1 MNKAIDIAKLELDG
15 RPDVIKS
22 SYSTMF
28 FNNLKSSVK
37 ASLMIISHFEHEK
50 VFEDV
55 SVHFYLNSILHSPIL
70 DGQIKTKL
78 PKINYALLAVSYP

>member
-1 MNKAIDIAKLELDG
+1 MFKILVNEGIDIAKLELDG

-37 ASLMIISHFEHEK
+37 ASLMIIRHLKYEK
-50 VFEDV
+50 VFENVAIHED
-55 SVHFYLNSILHSPIL
+55 
-70 DGQIKTKL
+70 
-78 PKINYALLAVSYP
+78 

>member
-1 MNKAIDIAKLELDG
+1 VNEAIDIAKLELDG
-15 RPDVIKS
+15 RPDVVKS

-37 ASLMIISHFEHEK
+37 PSLMIISHLEYEK

-55 SVHFYLNSILHSPIL
+55 SVHFYLYSILYFLVL
-70 DGQIKTKL
+70 DGQMKT
-78 PKINYALLAVSYP
+78 